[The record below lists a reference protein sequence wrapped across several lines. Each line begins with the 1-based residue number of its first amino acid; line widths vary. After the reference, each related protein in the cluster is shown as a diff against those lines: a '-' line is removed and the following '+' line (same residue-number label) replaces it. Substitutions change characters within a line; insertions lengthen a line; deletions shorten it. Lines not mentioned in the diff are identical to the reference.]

1 MKTEYP
7 GKDETEDAFNYS
19 PPFQPANDNT
29 THSPRKLL
37 VWGADGRVQVKKAAY
52 PYSAVGQFVGLTAQ
66 DEGYSC
72 SGALIEKAAILTAGE
87 SSYCVVQGTSSVYC
101 LFCMEKQQRTAFKV
115 SVIRLLND
123 WRTHT
128 GGCHEHH

>member
-52 PYSAVGQFVGLTAQ
+52 PYSAVGQIISQEAGS
-66 DEGYSC
+66 GYLC
-72 SGALIEKAAILTAGE
+72 SGALIEHSAIFTAG
-87 SSYCVVQGTSSVYC
+87 
-101 LFCMEKQQRTAFKV
+101 
-115 SVIRLLND
+115 D
-123 WRTHT
+123 
-128 GGCHEHH
+128 